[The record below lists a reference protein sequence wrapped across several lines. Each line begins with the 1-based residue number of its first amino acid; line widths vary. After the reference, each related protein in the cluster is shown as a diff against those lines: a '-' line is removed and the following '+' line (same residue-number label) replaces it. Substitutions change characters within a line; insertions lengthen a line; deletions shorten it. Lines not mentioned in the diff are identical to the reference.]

1 MSLTPNGIAVVG
13 SRADDAER
21 RENNNVDYVVQVHVH
36 ETGLQ
41 QHDYLPPYA
50 GGCRVSSI
58 NLTRHNGLAVETD
71 GQIGAQAQ
79 YSIK

>member
-1 MSLTPNGIAVVG
+1 MSEQSHVNMSLTPNGIAVVG

-41 QHDYLPPYA
+41 QHDYLPP
-50 GGCRVSSI
+50 
-58 NLTRHNGLAVETD
+58 
-71 GQIGAQAQ
+71 
-79 YSIK
+79 